1 MTRKHFVA
9 LAAALAAS
17 RPDRGSIAERSAAFA
32 QWCEDRE
39 AVASVCAASNPAF
52 ARGRFLVATEQEG

>member
-17 RPDRGSIAERSAAFA
+17 RPHRLNYATFE
-32 QWCEDRE
+32 QWVADRE
-39 AVASVCAASNPAF
+39 AVASVCAASNPF
-52 ARGRFLVATEQEG
+52 FDRGRFLVATEKEG